1 MINMPAGRPRK
12 NIDKKQFENLCGLQC
27 TILEIAGWFDCDPD
41 TIEAFCKREY
51 GKKFSEVFALKRGK
65 GKVSLR
71 RSQWR
76 LAENNAAMA
85 IWLGKQYLEQRD
97 TPAET
102 QAENKAVEALVEA
115 IKKV

>member
-1 MINMPAGRPRK
+1 MPAGRPRK

-51 GKKFSEVFALKRGK
+51 GKNFSEVFALKRGK

-85 IWLGKQYLEQRD
+85 IWLGKQYLGQRD
-97 TPAET
+97 SFPEEQQDSKALE
-102 QAENKAVEALVEA
+102 ALIKAVEK
-115 IKKV
+115 I